1 MKQYCSDL
9 KENLPVIVLLS
20 HGPLAEALLE
30 SARLIAGDIENAA
43 YLCLEEGD
51 NPQDFKKEIEKLLN
65 SFTQRKLVMVDL
77 LGGTPC
83 NSFVSV
89 VNSLK
94 SEVLAVSGMN
104 LPMLLEVV
112 GSRKSMTD
120 TELSNCA
127 QETGKESICNINERF
142 SLYRMRQEDKNDC
155 VNQN

>member
-1 MKQYCSDL
+1 MKLYCSDL
-9 KENLPVIVLLS
+9 KEDLPVIILMS
-20 HGPLAEALLE
+20 HGPFAEALLE
-30 SARLIAGDIENAA
+30 SARLIAGEIENAA

-51 NPQDFKKEIEKLLN
+51 NPQDFRKEIEKLLN
-65 SFTQRKLVMVDL
+65 SFAQRKIVMVDL

-104 LPMLLEVV
+104 LPMLLEVIS
-112 GSRKSMTD
+112 SRKSMTD
-120 TELSNCA
+120 AELSDCA
-127 QETGKESICNINERF
+127 QAAGKESICNINEKF
-142 SLYRMRQEDKNDC
+142 SLYRMKQEDKNDC

>member
-120 TELSNCA
+120 TELSNCT